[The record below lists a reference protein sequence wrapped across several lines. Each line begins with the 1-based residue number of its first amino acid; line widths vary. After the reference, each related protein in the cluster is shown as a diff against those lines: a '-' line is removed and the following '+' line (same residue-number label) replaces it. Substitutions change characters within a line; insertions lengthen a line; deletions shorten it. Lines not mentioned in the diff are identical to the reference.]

1 MIGVFRYIHPHLK
14 LLKVMKK
21 EQLDKFASRF
31 SVPAFWAFLKR
42 NARNLGL
49 KVAYAALL
57 MFYAYNRKETPK
69 WARRIVLGTLGY
81 LLTPLDAL
89 PDITPFVGYTDDLG
103 ILSFGLVTIAAYVN
117 DEVKGLAR
125 ERLRSWFGSIDE
137 KELAVVDERL

>member
-1 MIGVFRYIHPHLK
+1 
-14 LLKVMKK
+14 MKK

-31 SVPAFWAFLKR
+31 SIPAFWSFLKD
-42 NARNLGL
+42 NARRLGL

-57 MFYAYNRKETPK
+57 MFYAYNRKETPR

-117 DEVKGLAR
+117 EEVKGLAR
-125 ERLRSWFGSIDE
+125 ERLKSWFGKIDE
-137 KELAVVDERL
+137 AALAVVDDNL